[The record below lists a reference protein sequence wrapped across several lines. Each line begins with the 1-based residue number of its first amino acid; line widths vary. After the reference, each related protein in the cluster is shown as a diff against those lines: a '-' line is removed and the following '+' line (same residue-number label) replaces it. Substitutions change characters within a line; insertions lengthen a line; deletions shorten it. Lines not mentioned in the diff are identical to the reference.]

1 MRYRRVP
8 RWKPISQLRI
18 YLSKLLFSL
27 RWGDHFTR
35 CPCRKLNLAGNCH
48 RIGRC
53 SCLMREVCSLICLA
67 LVGALRSRVSLEAEN
82 TILRHQLNVLRR
94 KSPNRPTFGMLDRLI
109 FAGLY
114 RLAPKVLGALAI
126 VKPETVIKW
135 HRAGFR
141 SYWRW
146 KSRRHGG
153 RPTVAPEIRKLIREM
168 SIANPLWGAPRIHG
182 ELLKLGID
190 IGQTSVAKYMA
201 KRRDPPSQG
210 WRTFLRNHADG
221 IAAMDM
227 FVVPTISFR
236 LLYGLLIVGH
246 GRRQILR
253 FGVTAHPTAE
263 WIANQITEACGW
275 EQAPRYLIR
284 DRDGAY
290 GEVFIR
296 RLRSM
301 GIRDR
306 PTSPRSPWE
315 NGYAERLIGS
325 IRRECLDHVVVFS
338 ERHLRH
344 LLLSYMKYYN
354 EMRTH
359 LSMEKDAPVPG
370 GLHHQYVRT

>member
-1 MRYRRVP
+1 
-8 RWKPISQLRI
+8 
-18 YLSKLLFSL
+18 
-27 RWGDHFTR
+27 
-35 CPCRKLNLAGNCH
+35 
-48 RIGRC
+48 
-53 SCLMREVCSLICLA
+53 MREVCSLIWLA
-67 LVGALRSRVSLEAEN
+67 LVGAFRSRVSLEAEN

-94 KSPNRPTFGMLDRLI
+94 QSPKRPTFGMLDRLI

-146 KSRRHGG
+146 KSRRRGG

-221 IAAMDM
+221 IAAMDL

-246 GRRQILR
+246 GRRQILW
-253 FGVTAHPTAE
+253 FGVTAHPTAD
-263 WIANQITEACGW
+263 WVANQITEACGW

-306 PTSPRSPWE
+306 PTSPRSPWQ

-344 LLLSYMKYYN
+344 LLLCY
-354 EMRTH
+354 
-359 LSMEKDAPVPG
+359 
-370 GLHHQYVRT
+370 